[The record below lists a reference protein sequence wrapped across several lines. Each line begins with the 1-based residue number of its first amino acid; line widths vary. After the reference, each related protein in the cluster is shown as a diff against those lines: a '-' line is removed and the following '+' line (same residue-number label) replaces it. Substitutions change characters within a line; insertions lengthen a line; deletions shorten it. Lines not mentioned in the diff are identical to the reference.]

1 MKIDRR
7 IYHVNIGTIPCP
19 EWDVRKAVKYR
30 IRKEKLKNSEICKAI
45 GYNRTSFAQYIAG
58 TRELP
63 VEYLLK
69 IIPLL
74 SLDPNEN
81 IPSEKKF
88 SKYDPIIRFVT
99 A

>member
-1 MKIDRR
+1 MNIDRR

-19 EWDVRKAVKYR
+19 EWDVRKAVRYR
-30 IRKEKLKNSEICKAI
+30 IRKLKLKKLHICEAI
-45 GYNRTSFAQYIAG
+45 GYNQSSFQQYLAG

-74 SLDPNEN
+74 SLDYNEN
-81 IPSEKKF
+81 IPPEKKK
-88 SKYDPIIRFVT
+88 SEIIKIVNV
-99 A
+99 